1 MNELLE
7 ALYDRFYTPPELAEF
22 AEAAEHNRLELV
34 ERLDKPERKLLLRII
49 DSKNRCAEELSLDSF
64 ICGFKLAWQ
73 MTNELN
79 HYRDGHSTPA
89 DRAGLDARSRLQK
102 EED

>member
-7 ALYDRFYTPPELAEF
+7 ALYDHFYTPPELAEF
-22 AEAAEHNRLELV
+22 AEAAEQNRLELL
-34 ERLDKPERKLLLRII
+34 ERLDKPERKLLRII
-49 DSKNRCAEELSLDSF
+49 DAKNRYAVELSLDSF

-79 HYRDGHSTPA
+79 C
-89 DRAGLDARSRLQK
+89 
-102 EED
+102 

>member
-1 MNELLE
+1 MDCPFGLSKSRTS
-7 ALYDRFYTPPELAEF
+7 AIFYHA
-22 AEAAEHNRLELV
+22 
-34 ERLDKPERKLLLRII
+34 
-49 DSKNRCAEELSLDSF
+49 SF

-73 MTNELN
+73 MINELN
-79 HYRDGHSTPA
+79 FYRNGHSTPA